1 MRINLDPMLPAQ
13 RPKLNSSPP
22 SPTIFN
28 SPSSGSHTETHDY
41 FSPMKHILIFQC
53 HWLAQTLAS
62 HATDSPLL
70 RLRSPGSCR
79 IIIPL
84 TTRWVEV
91 ELKVTELEPARPR
104 RCQTIAQFEKSSW
117 NKQNDFKRMILGGM
131 AKRFVSTHH
140 LLQRKAVGD
149 ELLRQQL
156 AGDDGLKQQ

>member
-1 MRINLDPMLPAQ
+1 MTTF
-13 RPKLNSSPP
+13 RPLN
-22 SPTIFN
+22 
-28 SPSSGSHTETHDY
+28 
-41 FSPMKHILIFQC
+41 HILIFQC
-53 HWLAQTLAS
+53 HRLAQPLTS

-84 TTRWVEV
+84 TTRWIEV
-91 ELKVTELEPARPR
+91 ALKVTELEPASSR

-131 AKRFVSTHH
+131 AKGFVSTHH
-140 LLQRKAVGD
+140 LLQPKAVGD

-156 AGDDGLKQQ
+156 AGDDRLQEQ